1 MVCRLDKF
9 IEPYDVCPGRP
20 QRPATVIGAK
30 TAKKHENNRGEGEGV
45 GVRGLFEKDA
55 VFCLDFAE

>member
-1 MVCRLDKF
+1 MSRKRYHFSVTQ
-9 IEPYDVCPGRP
+9 CPT
-20 QRPATVIGAK
+20 QVIGAK

>member
-1 MVCRLDKF
+1 MLSMPRHRA
-9 IEPYDVCPGRP
+9 PG
-20 QRPATVIGAK
+20 IGAK